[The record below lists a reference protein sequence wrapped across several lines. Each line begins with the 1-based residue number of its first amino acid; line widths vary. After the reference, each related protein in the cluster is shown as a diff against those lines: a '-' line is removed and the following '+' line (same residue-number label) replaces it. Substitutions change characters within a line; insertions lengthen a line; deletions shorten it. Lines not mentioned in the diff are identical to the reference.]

1 MVVIA
6 FGDNMNDLSK
16 TRKLW
21 NKVQEDPELGRNILL
36 GRINSHS
43 LWKDPKH
50 LGFTL
55 SRYKF
60 AAKMLQDRKRIIDVG
75 CGEGIGC
82 LMLKAETKAKI
93 IGIDF
98 DSEQISYANENIKPL
113 GGIDF
118 ICQDLINERINIHQ
132 VDGLV
137 SIDVL
142 EHIHHDEEEK
152 FLTNTLSCLT
162 DNAVA
167 VFGTPAVYS
176 QKHMSKRSQIGHI
189 NLFDEERLR
198 NTLLRYFSYVF
209 VFSMNDEMVHTGFP
223 KMAHYFIALCCK

>member
-1 MVVIA
+1 M
-6 FGDNMNDLSK
+6 
-16 TRKLW
+16 
-21 NKVQEDPELGRNILL
+21 QEDPELGRNILL
-36 GRINSHS
+36 GQINSHS

-60 AAKMLQDRKRIIDVG
+60 AAKMLQDRKKIIDVG

-82 LMLKAETKAKI
+82 LMLRAETKAKI
-93 IGIDF
+93 TGVDF
-98 DSEQISYANENIKPL
+98 DSEQIAYADKHIKPL

-118 ICQDLINERINIHQ
+118 ICQDLINERINIDQ

-142 EHIHHDEEEK
+142 EHVHRDEVEI
-152 FLTNTLSCLT
+152 FLTHTLSCLT
-162 DNAVA
+162 DNAIA
-167 VFGTPAVYS
+167 IFGTPTVYS
-176 QKHMSKRSQIGHI
+176 QDHMAKRSQTGHI

-198 NTLLRYFSYVF
+198 NTLLRHFSYVF

-223 KMAHYFIALCCK
+223 KMAHYFMALCCK

>member
-1 MVVIA
+1 MKS
-6 FGDNMNDLSK
+6 FSK
-16 TRKLW
+16 TKKAW
-21 NKVQEDPELGRNILL
+21 NQVQKATDLDKQVLL
-36 GRINSHS
+36 GSVNTFS
-43 LWKDPKH
+43 LLNDPKH
-50 LGFTL
+50 LMFTL

-60 AAKMLQDRKRIIDVG
+60 AAKMLQDKKKIIDVG

-82 LMLKAETKAKI
+82 LMLKAETQAKI
-93 IGIDF
+93 IGVDF

-113 GGIDF
+113 GRIEF
-118 ICQDLINERINIHQ
+118 ICQDLINERINIDQ

-152 FLTNTLSCLT
+152 FFTNALSCLT

-167 VFGTPAVYS
+167 VFGTPTVYS
-176 QKHMSKRSQIGHI
+176 QEYMSERSKLGHI

-198 NTLLRYFSYVF
+198 SILLKHFSYVF

-223 KMAHYFIALCCK
+223 KMAHYFMALCCK

>member
-1 MVVIA
+1 MSGNKMI
-6 FGDNMNDLSK
+6 NTSK
-16 TRKLW
+16 TMKLW
-21 NKVQEDPELGRNILL
+21 NKVQEDSELGRTILL
-36 GRINSHS
+36 GQINSHS

-60 AAKMLQDRKRIIDVG
+60 AAKMLHDRKMIVDIG

-93 IGIDF
+93 IGVDL

-113 GGIDF
+113 GGVDF
-118 ICQDLINERINIHQ
+118 ICQDLVNEKIGIDG

-162 DNAVA
+162 ENAVA
-167 VFGTPAVYS
+167 VFGTPTIYS
-176 QKHMSKRSQIGHI
+176 QEHMAKRSQIGHI
-189 NLFDEERLR
+189 NLFDEERLK
-198 NTLLRYFSYVF
+198 NTLLKYFSYVF

-223 KMAHYFIALCCK
+223 KMAHYFMALCCK

>member
-1 MVVIA
+1 MQ
-6 FGDNMNDLSK
+6 K
-16 TRKLW
+16 
-21 NKVQEDPELGRNILL
+21 DPELGRQILL

-50 LGFTL
+50 LAFTL

-60 AAKMLQDRKRIIDVG
+60 AGKMLHDRNRIVDVG

-82 LMLKAETKAKI
+82 LMLKAETKADI

-98 DSEQISYANENIKPL
+98 DSEQISYANAHIKPL
-113 GGIDF
+113 GGVDF
-118 ICQDLINERINIHQ
+118 ICQDLVHEKIDIDK

-137 SIDVL
+137 SIDTI
-142 EHIHHDEEEK
+142 EHLHPDEQEQ
-152 FLTNTLSCLT
+152 FFTNTLSCLT
-162 DNAVA
+162 DKAVA
-167 VFGTPAVYS
+167 VFGTPTIYS
-176 QKHMSKRSQIGHI
+176 QEYTSQRSKIGHI

-198 NTLLRYFSYVF
+198 NALLKYFSYVF

-223 KMAHYFIALCCK
+223 KMAHYFLALCCK

>member
-1 MVVIA
+1 MKKI
-6 FGDNMNDLSK
+6 SK
-16 TRKLW
+16 TKSAW
-21 NKVQEDPELGRNILL
+21 NKVQKDPELDKQLTL
-36 GRINSHS
+36 GQISSHS

-50 LGFTL
+50 FEFTL

-60 AAKMLQDRKRIIDVG
+60 AAKMLQDRQKIVDVG

-98 DSEQISYANENIKPL
+98 DSEQISYANTHIKPL
-113 GGIDF
+113 GGMEF
-118 ICQDLINERINIHQ
+118 VCQDLINEPIKIEQ

-137 SIDVL
+137 SIDTI
-142 EHIHHDEEEK
+142 EHVHPDEEEQ
-152 FLTNTLSCLT
+152 FFTNTLSCLT
-162 DNAVA
+162 DKAIA
-167 VFGTPAVYS
+167 VFGTPSTYS
-176 QKHMSKRSQIGHI
+176 REHMAKRSQIGHI

-198 NTLLRYFSYVF
+198 NTLLKYFSYVF

-223 KMAHYFIALCCK
+223 KMAHYFMALCGR

>member
-1 MVVIA
+1 
-6 FGDNMNDLSK
+6 MNDSSK
-16 TRKLW
+16 TKKTW
-21 NKVQEDPELGRNILL
+21 NEVQKDPELGKKILL

-50 LGFTL
+50 LAFTL

-60 AAKMLQDRKRIIDVG
+60 AAKMLQGCKNIIDVG

-82 LMLKAETKAKI
+82 LMLKAETGAKI
-93 IGIDF
+93 TGIDF
-98 DSEQISYANENIKPL
+98 DTEQISYAEENIKPL
-113 GGIDF
+113 GGLDF
-118 ICQDLINERINIHQ
+118 ICQDLINEKINIKQ

-142 EHIHHDEEEK
+142 EHIHHDEEDK

-167 VFGTPAVYS
+167 VIGTPSAYS
-176 QKHMSKRSQIGHI
+176 QKHMSKRSKTGHI
-189 NLFDEERLR
+189 NLFDEERLK
-198 NTLLRYFSYVF
+198 NTLLKYFSYVF

-223 KMAHYFIALCCK
+223 KMAHYFVALCCR

>member
-1 MVVIA
+1 MAAIA
-6 FGDNMNDLSK
+6 YGDKVKDLSK
-16 TRKLW
+16 TKAAW
-21 NKVQEDPELGRNILL
+21 NKVQKDPELDRQILL

-60 AAKMLQDRKRIIDVG
+60 AAKMLHDRKKIVDIG

-93 IGIDF
+93 TGVDF
-98 DSEQISYANENIKPL
+98 DSEQISYANTHIKPL
-113 GGIDF
+113 GGMDF
-118 ICQDLINERINIHQ
+118 ICQDLVTERIDIDQ

-137 SIDVL
+137 SIDMI
-142 EHIHHDEEEK
+142 EHIHPDEQAQ
-152 FLTNTLSCLT
+152 FFTNTLSCLT
-162 DNAVA
+162 DKAIA
-167 VFGTPAVYS
+167 VFGTPSIYS
-176 QKHMSKRSQIGHI
+176 QEYTSKRSKTGHI
-189 NLFDEERLR
+189 SLFDEKHLK